1 MPCVQAAI
9 SDHFKMFFRDVADE
23 TFDEIHDRQSF
34 FHILFIFVSVIVESN
49 GISIM
54 LIDPGCSYD
63 GSAKIAANIFG
74 NYFRITKI
82 RFGIDIEALF
92 MLAVRFRFHFFERW
106 SEFVF
111 HFIEESS
118 TESITEV
125 IVVKV
130 FYMTP
135 EAVITVTAFGKEAVD
150 VGIPFKIPAKSME
163 DHNIARGEIFGMVK
177 IEKHPGYYAGDGMEK
192 TVQEGTVLEEK
203 VPEIFINGKNAMT
216 VLDIDEF
223 KSHTGGAFHSI
234 FVAAGRAKTA
244 VAAERN
250 KLKVPAV
257 GAGVHGTTK

>member
-1 MPCVQAAI
+1 MA
-9 SDHFKMFFRDVADE
+9 
-23 TFDEIHDRQSF
+23 
-34 FHILFIFVSVIVESN
+34 VIMESN
-49 GISIM
+49 GISI
-54 LIDPGCSYD
+54 IPINPGCGYD
-63 GSAKIAANIFG
+63 GSAKITTNIFR
-74 NYFRITKI
+74 NDFRVAEIGL
-82 RFGIDIEALF
+82 GIDIETMF
-92 MLAVRFRFHFFERW
+92 VLAVAFGFYFFKGR
-106 SEFVF
+106 SYFAF
-111 HFIEESS
+111 HFIEESCA
-118 TESITEV
+118 ESISQIV
-125 IVVKV
+125 VVKV
-130 FYMTP
+130 LYMAP